1 VGVATGVPA
10 RTDQFACSLAPLWK
24 LLETG
29 CRSTGDWAAQ
39 WSLVAEPG
47 LWGARGTDLEA
58 VWRGCCCCCCCWV
71 CSPELRVGLK
81 CALAF
86 EVALEFGFE
95 FGFEFEFEFEAEAE
109 ALEKF
114 LFQRSEVFL
123 ILNNQV
129 CFGLGARLRLVS
141 GTQFETESCMKF
153 MEI

>member
-1 VGVATGVPA
+1 M
-10 RTDQFACSLAPLWK
+10 
-24 LLETG
+24 
-29 CRSTGDWAAQ
+29 
-39 WSLVAEPG
+39 
-47 LWGARGTDLEA
+47 
-58 VWRGCCCCCCCWV
+58 
-71 CSPELRVGLK
+71 GLK